1 MKKLIVYRKY
11 AFTWNNVSENWV
23 FRAVETLE
31 GKKKY
36 PKKPFIAVPLDD
48 SSLREIKQM
57 RRDHEVYLEIKANTF
72 NLFFF
77 KWKAEN
83 KKKERNFKVL
93 EDVLR

>member
-1 MKKLIVYRKY
+1 MRSREIMFLKIEFFAQLKHLK
-11 AFTWNNVSENWV
+11 E
-23 FRAVETLE
+23 
-31 GKKKY
+31 KKY
-36 PKKPFIAVPLDD
+36 PKKSFIAVPLDD

-57 RRDHEVYLEIKANTF
+57 RKDHEVYLEIKANTF

-93 EDVLR
+93 

>member
-1 MKKLIVYRKY
+1 MKKLIVYRNMLSREIMLLKIEFF
-11 AFTWNNVSENWV
+11 AQLKHLKE
-23 FRAVETLE
+23 
-31 GKKKY
+31 KKKY

-77 KWKAEN
+77 KWKSEN

>member
-1 MKKLIVYRKY
+1 M
-11 AFTWNNVSENWV
+11 
-23 FRAVETLE
+23 
-31 GKKKY
+31 
-36 PKKPFIAVPLDD
+36 PLDD

-57 RRDHEVYLEIKANTF
+57 RRDHEVCLEIKANTF

-77 KWKAEN
+77 KWKSEN